1 MHDVFISYSRKD
13 QAKAE
18 EIRKILEDNGIMC
31 WFAPD
36 DIHGNRKFTKEI
48 PQAIR
53 SSKAFLLLL
62 SENSQES
69 KWVERE
75 LGEADSANI
84 PIYTFFLEDCGLNDQ
99 FNFVLRFNQHYGFE
113 LGFEE
118 QTRRLV
124 RELKEEIAERAGNV
138 TDGSEN
144 GTPKPHQKPAAP
156 KSSGKRVWIAVA
168 AVLVVIVAAVLAV
181 VLWPKGDDP
190 EPEVKPDPDGKY
202 VIWNVAYSIALSGET
217 ATNEHYLKGEPVLTN
232 GGELMEYENTCVW
245 DVKFLDDGT
254 VTISRNSVTLGV
266 ELGYKG
272 VGLGGKNTSDKWK
285 LIEAED
291 GKYYIRNAESG
302 GYLEWYND
310 KKNWAS
316 YDKVNDQNRDLFL
329 LKMQKITE

>member
-13 QAKAE
+13 QTKAE

-62 SENSQES
+62 PENSQSS

-75 LGEADSANI
+75 LGEADAANV
-84 PIYTFFLEDCGLNDQ
+84 PIYTLFLEDCGLIDQ

-118 QTRRLV
+118 QTSRLV
-124 RELKEEIAERAGNV
+124 RELKGETAEGAGRN
-138 TDGSEN
+138 TDGSGN
-144 GTPKPHQKPAAP
+144 GTQKPP
-156 KSSGKRVWIAVA
+156 QKPTTSKKVSKKLWIAVI
-168 AVLVVIVAAVLAV
+168 AVLAVVVAAVLAV
-181 VLWPKGDDP
+181 VLWPKGD
-190 EPEVKPDPDGKY
+190 EPEVEPNPDGKY
-202 VIWNVAYSIALSGET
+202 VIWNAAYSTALSGEV

-232 GGELMEYENTCVW
+232 GGKLMEYESTCVW

>member
-13 QAKAE
+13 QEKAE
-18 EIRKILEDNGIMC
+18 EIRIILEDNGIMC

-75 LGEADSANI
+75 LGEADAGNV
-84 PIYTFFLEDCGLNDQ
+84 PIYSFFLEDCKLNDQ

-124 RELKEEIAERAGNV
+124 CELKEELAEGEKSNA
-138 TDGSEN
+138 DGAKN
-144 GTPKPHQKPAAP
+144 GVQRPAARP
-156 KSSGKRVWIAVA
+156 TSGKKSGKKLWVAVV
-168 AVLVVIVAAVLAV
+168 AVLAVVIAAVLAV
-181 VLWPKGDDP
+181 VLWPKSD
-190 EPEVKPDPDGKY
+190 EPEAKPNPDGKY
-202 VIWNVAYSIALSGET
+202 VIWNAAYSTALSGDV

-232 GGELMEYENTCVW
+232 GGKLMEYENTCVW

-266 ELGYKG
+266 ELGYNG
-272 VGLGGKNTSDKWK
+272 VGLGGANTSDRWK

-291 GKYYIRNAESG
+291 GQYYIRSAESG

-316 YDKVNDQNRDLFL
+316 YDKVSDQNRDLFL